1 MKLFW
6 LWIHLISYIR
16 ARTAGHPLV
25 GVLCRGRK
33 PHPPDA
39 VSNVP
44 GSSIWLIG
52 PYTTPRLKEDQL
64 YGYEHSIWICVSG
77 TDICCTYVDC
87 HHCEFG
93 CNFNRTHKNL
103 QWKICQKNPMFGYYQ
118 TLTKKTLGNLGYDN
132 WHLRVYVCWFAGIH
146 TNRFPKSMLG
156 AWMLI
161 DIPSPAAHP
170 YI

>member
-1 MKLFW
+1 MLTEKNVYTVTMKPFW

-64 YGYEHSIWICVSG
+64 YGYEHSSWICVSG

-93 CNFNRTHKNL
+93 CNSNRTHKNL
-103 QWKICQKNPMFGYYQ
+103 QWKICQKKSNVWLLSNSYQKDLGKSRLGQVTFESICLLIRWNP
-118 TLTKKTLGNLGYDN
+118 
-132 WHLRVYVCWFAGIH
+132 HR
-146 TNRFPKSMLG
+146 
-156 AWMLI
+156 
-161 DIPSPAAHP
+161 
-170 YI
+170 